1 MTKLIC
7 DFCNHETQKVNTV
20 KVPLPKSME
29 ALGGKGRIP
38 LVQIND
44 EVVYTEQDICN
55 MCAKRYRLYPSA
67 DGYRF
72 PVYVVCL

>member
-1 MTKLIC
+1 MIKHVC

-29 ALGGKGRIP
+29 AWGGKGRIP

-44 EVVYTEQDICN
+44 EIIYAEQDICN
-55 MCAKRYRLYPSA
+55 MCAKRMMKALVLMKFIEE
-67 DGYRF
+67 D
-72 PVYVVCL
+72 